1 MADDSLERLR
11 KRLYKK
17 EEKFEK
23 RFEEP
28 QLSYKPERANPEWQ
42 AKSAED
48 LIAESLKPKPFL
60 NMRHFI
66 WIAGL
71 FVVGVSVLS
80 AVYLFGGFGYTSSR
94 NIEIAI
100 SGPKEIG
107 GGELARWEVS
117 VRNRNAAKLVSAELG
132 FRYPQGSKPAGK
144 VTSQSLIERK
154 SLGEVPAEGI
164 AKETFSAFVFG
175 PESFEGEIEV
185 VLEYRLEDSN
195 AIFEKTEKS
204 SIKISR
210 SPLGVSV
217 KVPAEI
223 NAGREVN
230 LEVSYI
236 SNSSEVIKNL
246 TLEMA
251 YPAGFTFKDSR
262 PKPSENQNH
271 WVLGDLAPGEERK
284 ITISGIFEGEDMEQK
299 NVIAQV
305 GVLEDQNL
313 SVYGAGSAAITLRR
327 LFVDL
332 AVKVNGQDNP
342 IIRSGSAV
350 NAEVSWKNN
359 LPQAVRNAS
368 VEIGLDGLAIDE
380 RTISVIGG
388 FYRGSEKRVIWSPS
402 SLKELTILEPGQ
414 SGGAQFSFNVLDA
427 VSLARQNLTNPTV
440 KIKGRILPASGPIGF
455 EGVDVSGKFEIELKI
470 ETSLQLSSRG
480 FYHLPSL
487 PGSGP
492 LPPRVGKETV
502 YSAVWTLANVSNDAS
517 EVTVKAALPAYVSW
531 KGAAKPS
538 GENIV
543 YDPARSEIVWRLGR
557 VKAGVGITQPARE
570 AAFQIGF
577 TPSADQIGETPTL
590 LFDILAEGR
599 DDFTGNVVSD
609 SVSSLTTAISGAD
622 PKADSGDERVAP

>member
-17 EEKFEK
+17 EEKFER

-28 QLSYKPERANPEWQ
+28 QLSYKPERASPEWQ
-42 AKSAED
+42 KKSAQD
-48 LIAESLKPKPFL
+48 MLAESLKPKPFF

-66 WIAGL
+66 WLAGF
-71 FVVGVSVLS
+71 FVIGTSILS

-117 VRNRNAAKLVSAELG
+117 VRNRNDAKLVSAELG
-132 FRYPQGSKPAGK
+132 FRYPQGSKPAAK

-164 AKETFSAFVFG
+164 VKETFSAFVFG

-185 VLEYRLEDSN
+185 VLEYRLEGSN
-195 AIFEKTEKS
+195 AIFEKIEKG

-210 SPLGVSV
+210 SPLGVSI
-217 KVPAEI
+217 KIPAEI

-230 LEVSYI
+230 FEVSYV

-246 TLEMA
+246 ILEMI
-251 YPAGFTFKDSR
+251 YPSGFAFKDSK
-262 PKPSENQNH
+262 PKVSENQTH
-271 WVLGDLAPGEERK
+271 WTLGDLAPGEERK
-284 ITISGIFEGEDMEQK
+284 ITISGILEGEDMEQK
-299 NVIAQV
+299 SIIAQV
-305 GVLEDQNL
+305 GVLEDQSL
-313 SVYGAGSAAITLRR
+313 AVYGAGSAAVTLRR

-332 AVKVNGQDNP
+332 AIKINGEANP
-342 IIRSGSAV
+342 IIKSGGAV
-350 NAEVSWKNN
+350 NAEIAWKNN

-368 VEIGLDGLAIDE
+368 VEIGLEGLAIDE
-380 RTISVIGG
+380 KTISVIGG
-388 FYRGSEKRVIWSPS
+388 FYRGSDKKIIWSPS
-402 SLKELTILEPGQ
+402 GLKDLTTLEPGQ
-414 SGGAQFSFNVLDA
+414 AGGAQFSFNVLDA
-427 VSLARQNLTNPTV
+427 VSLARQNLTNPTI
-440 KIKGRILPASGPIGF
+440 KISGKILPSSGPIGF
-455 EGVDVSGKFEIELKI
+455 EGVDVSGKFETELKV

-480 FYHLPSL
+480 LYNLAGL
-487 PGSGP
+487 PGTGP
-492 LPPRVGKETV
+492 LPPKVGKETV
-502 YSAVWTLANVSNDAS
+502 YSVVWTLANVSNDS
-517 EVTVKAALPAYVSW
+517 SDVIVRAALPAYVNW
-531 KGAAKPS
+531 KGVVKPS
-538 GENIV
+538 GENV
-543 YDPARSEIVWRLGR
+543 AYDPARAEVIWRLGR

-570 AAFQIGF
+570 VAFQIGF

-599 DDFTGNVVSD
+599 DDFTGNLVSD
-609 SVSSLTTAISGAD
+609 GAPSLTTAISGSD
-622 PKADSGDERVAP
+622 PKAGFGDERVAP